1 MLYILFT
8 VAYLSFYIFNKLYV
22 LNSIL
27 LFSIINLCNCVY
39 VWVWR
44 EYLKLRGIDGVWE
57 GKPLGSVDLVNLP

>member
-22 LNSIL
+22 LNRIL

-44 EYLKLRGIDGVWE
+44 EYLKLSGIDGVWE